1 MEASVPG
8 IYSDPPGLLLRA
20 EHRPNP
26 TLSPST
32 NILYAFAV
40 MSLVAFTK
48 SLSRLCLFISVL
60 FPCRSLSQTNVVRV
74 SGMSNPY
81 LAGMPDGSVAS
92 SGDTA
97 PAQSPAQVLGF
108 PVTPRS
114 VVRFTASGAV
124 RWNPNQPYYDPEG
137 QLDLNTAH
145 LDGPQNGISDVV
157 MPANALLGIF
167 LGPGRPD
174 TTGPP
179 ASLDFSTEANRDYLT
194 LSPQLKQVFFI
205 GNGRVAGGNVLQRVI
220 VPAGATRLFLGTM
233 DGRRWLTNDG
243 EFIVEVSA
251 EASLT
256 FQRTAT
262 NLLLNW
268 PTSAA
273 NYNLYTAT
281 NLSPSTTWQRITN
294 VSVVNGRLTATNELS
309 APMQFFRL
317 AAP

>member
-1 MEASVPG
+1 MC
-8 IYSDPPGLLLRA
+8 
-20 EHRPNP
+20 
-26 TLSPST
+26 
-32 NILYAFAV
+32 
-40 MSLVAFTK
+40 LVAFAEN
-48 SLSRLCLFISVL
+48 LSRLCLILVL
-60 FPCRSLSQTNVVRV
+60 FPCPSLSQTNIVRV

-81 LAGMPDGSVAS
+81 LAGMPDGSTAS
-92 SGDTA
+92 GGDTA

-124 RWNPNQPYYDPEG
+124 RWNPNQPYYNPEG

-145 LDGPQNGISDVV
+145 LDGPQNGISDVT
-157 MPANALLGIF
+157 MPANTLLGVF
-167 LGPGRPD
+167 LGPDRPD
-174 TTGPP
+174 
-179 ASLDFSTEANRDYLT
+179 ASAAPIALDFSTEASRDYGT
-194 LSPQLKQVFFI
+194 LLPQLKQIFFI

-251 EASLT
+251 EASLA

-273 NYNLYTAT
+273 SYNLYTAT
-281 NLSPSTTWQRITN
+281 NLSPSATWQRVTN
-294 VSVVNGRLTATNELS
+294 VSLVNGRFTATNDLS
-309 APMQFFRL
+309 KPMQFFRL

>member
-1 MEASVPG
+1 MCLA
-8 IYSDPPGLLLRA
+8 
-20 EHRPNP
+20 
-26 TLSPST
+26 
-32 NILYAFAV
+32 
-40 MSLVAFTK
+40 AFTK
-48 SLSRLCLFISVL
+48 SLSRFCLLIAIAVL
-60 FPCRSLSQTNVVRV
+60 FPCRSLSQTNIVRV

-81 LAGMPDGSVAS
+81 LAGMPDGSTAS

-145 LDGPQNGISDVV
+145 LDGPQNGMSDVT
-157 MPANALLGIF
+157 MPANALLGVF
-167 LGPGRPD
+167 LDPDRPD
-174 TTGPP
+174 ATAAP
-179 ASLDFSTEANRDYLT
+179 APLDFSTDASRDYLT
-194 LSPQLKQVFFI
+194 LSPQLQQVFFI

-251 EASLT
+251 EASLA
-256 FQRTAT
+256 FHRTAT
-262 NLLLNW
+262 NLLVSW

-281 NLSPSTTWQRITN
+281 NLSPSAIWQRVTN
-294 VSVVNGRLTATNELS
+294 ISVVNGRLTATNNLA